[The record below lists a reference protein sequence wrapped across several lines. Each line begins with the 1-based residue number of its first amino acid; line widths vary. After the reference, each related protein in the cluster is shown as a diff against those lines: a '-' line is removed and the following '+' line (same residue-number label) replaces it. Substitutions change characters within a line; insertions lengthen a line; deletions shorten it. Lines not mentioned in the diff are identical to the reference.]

1 MHSLH
6 LPYLYSSTERGDEK
20 QRFSSKDTKELQR
33 PEICRPAETNISNF
47 TTPNKKKTTYGAKLF
62 LFIQK
67 NLQGANIYV
76 NVFKCAI
83 EKKNNTIIII
93 IMNNYD
99 NKNDKIR

>member
-1 MHSLH
+1 MRNNASL
-6 LPYLYSSTERGDEK
+6 
-20 QRFSSKDTKELQR
+20 SKDTKELQR
-33 PEICRPAETNISNF
+33 PEICRSAETNISNF
-47 TTPNKKKTTYGAKLF
+47 TTPNKKKKTYGAKLF

-67 NLQGANIYV
+67 NLQGA